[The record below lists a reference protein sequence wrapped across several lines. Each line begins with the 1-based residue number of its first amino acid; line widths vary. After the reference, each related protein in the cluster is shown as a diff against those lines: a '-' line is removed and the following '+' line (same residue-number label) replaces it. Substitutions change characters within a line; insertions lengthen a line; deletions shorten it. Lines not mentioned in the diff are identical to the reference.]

1 MQYHVTQMD
10 RRHAYYSSFRYILE
24 FSKSTWQG
32 TGVLDF
38 DRARRWM
45 NKTWGW
51 SQDVDTRQILLA
63 RQGDPAN
70 TAVQVEDINQN
81 WAYSVQY
88 KQYRIYL
95 KDEQELNWFV
105 LAHPNESNS

>member
-1 MQYHVTQMD
+1 MD
-10 RRHAYYSSFRYILE
+10 KRHAYYGSFRYILE
-24 FSKSTWQG
+24 FSKSTWSG

-45 NKTWGW
+45 NQTWGW
-51 SQDVDTRQILLA
+51 SQDVDTRQNLVN
-63 RQGDPAN
+63 RQADPTN
-70 TAVQVEDINQN
+70 TEVQEQDINRH
-81 WAYSVQY
+81 WAYSVEY

-95 KDEQELNWFV
+95 KNDKELNWFV